1 VVGFAST
8 RRQPFNRSNV
18 HGAERFEFV
27 VGYRFLRVH
36 PPSGEMRILVDTH
49 QQGVRAGIR
58 VHEIRLSAIPVLRD
72 EKRQQKHW

>member
-1 VVGFAST
+1 LRGRDWLTELLHAVRGFA
-8 RRQPFNRSNV
+8 RRPV
-18 HGAERFEFV
+18 T
-27 VGYRFLRVH
+27 
-36 PPSGEMRILVDTH
+36 SGEMRILVDTH

>member
-1 VVGFAST
+1 
-8 RRQPFNRSNV
+8 
-18 HGAERFEFV
+18 
-27 VGYRFLRVH
+27 
-36 PPSGEMRILVDTH
+36 MRILVDTH